1 MSLTLS
7 NHIWREV
14 FSMSNDHES
23 FGTVGYIVASV
34 IAVIAL
40 VVMFI

>member
-1 MSLTLS
+1 MSLMLL
-7 NHIWREV
+7 NHIWKEV
-14 FSMSNDHES
+14 FSMNNDHES
-23 FGTVGYIVASV
+23 FGAVGYIVASV